1 MKHIGYETASEYE
14 RARQKSFAT
23 MRANL
28 LDLVREAEQMLLS
41 EAVGN
46 EDQRNADLAL
56 RVGQCTSTLYLL
68 ANLDPPSAVEPYRR
82 LATLM
87 GEPLAMPLPFVDF
100 LQRFDQRGATDG
112 NIVDLAAWRDQ
123 RRLR

>member
-1 MKHIGYETASEYE
+1 MKHIGYETTGDYE

-28 LDLVREAEQMLLS
+28 LELIREAEDMLGAES
-41 EAVGN
+41 AGN
-46 EDQRNADLAL
+46 ADQRKADLVV

-82 LATLM
+82 LSKLM
-87 GEPLAMPLPFVDF
+87 GEPLSMPVPFVDF
-100 LQRFDQRGATDG
+100 LQRFDQRTATNG
-112 NIVDLAAWRDQ
+112 NIVDLGAWRDQ

>member
-1 MKHIGYETASEYE
+1 MKHIGYETAAQYE

-28 LDLVREAEQMLLS
+28 LELIREAEEMLHAASAES
-41 EAVGN
+41 E
-46 EDQRNADLAL
+46 EQRRADLVL

-82 LATLM
+82 LSKLM
-87 GEPLAMPLPFVDF
+87 GEPISMPVPFVDF
-100 LQRFDQRGATDG
+100 LLHFDQRSATDG
-112 NIVDLAAWRDQ
+112 NVVDLGAWRNQ
-123 RRLR
+123 RR

>member
-1 MKHIGYETASEYE
+1 MKHIGYETTGDYE

-28 LDLVREAEQMLLS
+28 LELIREAEDMLGAES
-41 EAVGN
+41 AGN
-46 EDQRNADLAL
+46 ADQRKADLVV

-82 LATLM
+82 LSKLM
-87 GEPLAMPLPFVDF
+87 GEPLSMPVPFVDF
-100 LQRFDQRGATDG
+100 LQRFDQRTATNG
-112 NIVDLAAWRDQ
+112 NIVDLGAWRDQ
-123 RRLR
+123 RHLR

>member
-1 MKHIGYETASEYE
+1 MKHIGYETAAEYE

-28 LDLVREAEQMLLS
+28 LDLIREAEELLRAES
-41 EAVGN
+41 ARS
-46 EDQRNADLAL
+46 EDQRNADLVL

-82 LATLM
+82 LSKLM
-87 GEPLAMPLPFVDF
+87 GEPLAMPLTFVDF
-100 LQRFDQRGATDG
+100 LQRFDQRRATDG
-112 NIVDLAAWRDQ
+112 NIVDLDAWRDQ

>member
-1 MKHIGYETASEYE
+1 MKHIGYETAGDYE

-28 LDLVREAEQMLLS
+28 LGLIREAEDMLRAES
-41 EAVGN
+41 AASA
-46 EDQRNADLAL
+46 DQRKADLVL

-68 ANLDPPSAVEPYRR
+68 ANLDPPSAVEPFRR
-82 LATLM
+82 LSKLM
-87 GEPLAMPLPFVDF
+87 GEPLSMPVPFVDF
-100 LQRFDQRGATDG
+100 LQRFDQRTATDG
-112 NIVDLAAWRDQ
+112 NIVDLGAWRDQ